1 MGQDPTPVQRQ
12 RLTEQKTRFSRP
24 SFLVQVALVLLLL
37 MVPFNPSFRV
47 MDAAAKIMVFTVV
60 VASYDL
66 ILGYTGLLSFAHA
79 MFFGIGAYSVAL
91 ICYHSGTP
99 HWYHLLLATG
109 ASLILSVFLALV
121 LAFFSLRTKAIFFAM
136 LSLALADFFHLLGIT
151 WSDLTL
157 GEDGVTFSLP
167 GIFNMN
173 WVGARF
179 LGIHFSPR
187 MMTYY
192 FILLV
197 SVILF
202 LCLVRFVR
210 SPVGRVLKSI
220 RDNEQRST
228 ALGYKTFRYQIQ
240 SIVFGS
246 SLASLGGI
254 LYAMWLGFV
263 DPDSV
268 LGVFS
273 MVDYLLMVIIGGL
286 GTLYGSIIGVAF
298 FITTQAWLPDLLKGI
313 AALLPPSEII
323 ARIAERWMAF
333 LGLLFIVAIM
343 VFPKG
348 VVGTIRERLS
358 LRKGPG
364 GVKR

>member
-1 MGQDPTPVQRQ
+1 
-12 RLTEQKTRFSRP
+12 
-24 SFLVQVALVLLLL
+24 
-37 MVPFNPSFRV
+37 MV
-47 MDAAAKIMVFTVV
+47 AKIMIFTVV

-91 ICYHSGTP
+91 ICYYSGTP
-99 HWYHLLLATG
+99 HWYHLVLATM
-109 ASLILSVFLALV
+109 ASLSISVFLALL

-136 LSLALADFFHLLGIT
+136 LSLALADFFHLLGMT

-167 GIFNMN
+167 GILNVKWSGFNL
-173 WVGARF
+173 
-179 LGIHFSPR
+179 LGIQLTPR

-192 FILLV
+192 LILV
-197 SVILF
+197 VAMALF
-202 LCLVRFVR
+202 VGLLRFVR

-228 ALGYKTFRYQIQ
+228 ALGYRTFRYQIY

-246 SLASLGGI
+246 SIASLGGI
-254 LYAMWLGFV
+254 LFALWLRFV
-263 DPDSV
+263 DPESA
-268 LGVFS
+268 LGVFG

-286 GTLYGSIIGVAF
+286 GTLYGSIIGATF
-298 FITTQAWLPDLLKGI
+298 FMATQAWLPDLLKGI
-313 AALLPPSEII
+313 ATFLPDYDII
-323 ARIAERWMAF
+323 HRIAERWIAF
-333 LGLLFIVAIM
+333 LGLMFIVAIM

-348 VVGTIRERLS
+348 VVGTIRDIIAR
-358 LRKGPG
+358 RKEN
-364 GVKR
+364 

>member
-1 MGQDPTPVQRQ
+1 MNMTPIQKD
-12 RLTEQKTRFSRP
+12 RLHEKQIRFLRP
-24 SFLVQVALVLLLL
+24 SFWVQVALVLVLIL
-37 MVPFNPSFRV
+37 VPFVPSFRV
-47 MDAAAKIMVFTVV
+47 MDMVAKIMIFTVV

-91 ICYHSGTP
+91 ICYYSGTP
-99 HWYHLLLATG
+99 QWYHLVLATM
-109 ASLILSVFLALV
+109 ASLLLSVFLALL

-136 LSLALADFFHLLGIT
+136 LSLALADFFHLLGMT

-167 GIFNMN
+167 GILNVKWSGLN
-173 WVGARF
+173 L
-179 LGIHFSPR
+179 LGFQLTPR

-192 FILLV
+192 LTLV
-197 SVILF
+197 VAVALF
-202 LCLVRFVR
+202 LGLLRFVR

-228 ALGYKTFRYQIQ
+228 ALGYKTFRYQIY

-246 SLASLGGI
+246 SIASLGGI
-254 LYAMWLGFV
+254 LFALWLRFV
-263 DPDSV
+263 DPESA
-268 LGVFS
+268 LGVFG

-286 GTLYGSIIGVAF
+286 GTLYGSIIGATF
-298 FITTQAWLPDLLKGI
+298 FMATQAWLPDLLKGI
-313 AALLPPSEII
+313 ATFLPDYDII
-323 ARIAERWMAF
+323 HRISERWIAF
-333 LGLLFIVAIM
+333 LGLMFIVAIM

-348 VVGTIRERLS
+348 IVGTVRDRIAR
-358 LRKGPG
+358 RK
-364 GVKR
+364 KN

>member
-1 MGQDPTPVQRQ
+1 MDMTPIQKD
-12 RLTEQKTRFSRP
+12 RLYEKQIRFMRP
-24 SFLVQVALVLLLL
+24 SFWIQVALVLVLIL
-37 MVPFNPSFRV
+37 VPFVPSFRI
-47 MDAAAKIMVFTVV
+47 MDMVAKIMIFTVV

-91 ICYHSGTP
+91 ICYYSGTP
-99 HWYHLLLATG
+99 QWYHLVLATM
-109 ASLILSVFLALV
+109 ASLLLSVFLALL

-136 LSLALADFFHLLGIT
+136 LSLALADFFHLLGMT

-167 GIFNMN
+167 GILNVKWSGFN
-173 WVGARF
+173 F
-179 LGIHFSPR
+179 LGFQLTPR

-192 FILLV
+192 LILV
-197 SVILF
+197 VAVALF
-202 LCLVRFVR
+202 LGLLRFVR

-228 ALGYKTFRYQIQ
+228 ALGYKTFRYQIY

-246 SLASLGGI
+246 SIASLGGI
-254 LYAMWLGFV
+254 LFALWLRFV
-263 DPDSV
+263 DPESA

-286 GTLYGSIIGVAF
+286 GTLYGSIIGATF
-298 FITTQAWLPDLLKGI
+298 FMATQAWLPDLLKGI
-313 AALLPPSEII
+313 ATFLPDYDII
-323 ARIAERWMAF
+323 HRISERWIAF
-333 LGLLFIVAIM
+333 LGLMFIVAIM

-348 VVGTIRERLS
+348 VVGTVRDIIAR
-358 LRKGPG
+358 RKGN
-364 GVKR
+364 

>member
-1 MGQDPTPVQRQ
+1 MTPIQKD
-12 RLTEQKTRFSRP
+12 RLREKQIRFVRP
-24 SFLVQVALVLLLL
+24 SFWIQVALVLVLIL
-37 MVPFNPSFRV
+37 VPFVPSFRV
-47 MDAAAKIMVFTVV
+47 MDMVAKIMIFTVV

-91 ICYHSGTP
+91 ICYYSGTP
-99 HWYHLLLATG
+99 QWYHLVLATM
-109 ASLILSVFLALV
+109 ASLSISVFLALL

-136 LSLALADFFHLLGIT
+136 LSLALADFFHLLGMT

-167 GIFNMN
+167 GILNVKWSGLN
-173 WVGARF
+173 L
-179 LGIHFSPR
+179 LGIELTPR

-192 FILLV
+192 LILV
-197 SVILF
+197 VTVTLF
-202 LCLVRFVR
+202 VGLLRFVR

-228 ALGYKTFRYQIQ
+228 ALGYKTFRYQIY

-246 SLASLGGI
+246 SIASLGGI
-254 LYAMWLGFV
+254 LFALWLRFV
-263 DPDSV
+263 DPESA
-268 LGVFS
+268 LGVFG

-286 GTLYGSIIGVAF
+286 GTLYGSIIGATF
-298 FITTQAWLPDLLKGI
+298 FMATQAWLPDLLKGI
-313 AALLPPSEII
+313 ATFLPDYDII
-323 ARIAERWMAF
+323 QRIAERWIAF
-333 LGLLFIVAIM
+333 LGLMFIVAIM

-348 VVGTIRERLS
+348 VVGTVRDIIAR
-358 LRKGPG
+358 RKG
-364 GVKR
+364 K

>member
-1 MGQDPTPVQRQ
+1 MELTPVQED
-12 RLTEQKTRFSRP
+12 RLFEKQARFSKP
-24 SFLVQVALVLLLL
+24 TLWIQIILLAVLVLVPLL
-37 MVPFNPSFRV
+37 PSFRI
-47 MDAAAKIMVFTVV
+47 MDMAAKIMIFTIV

-91 ICYHSGTP
+91 LCYHSGSP
-99 HWYHLLLATG
+99 HWYHLILAAG
-109 ASLILSVFLALV
+109 ASLTLSVLLALI

-136 LSLALADFFHLLGIT
+136 LSLALADFFHILGMT

-157 GEDGVTFSLP
+157 GEDGITFSLP
-167 GIFNMN
+167 GIFNVK
-173 WVGARF
+173 WAGVKII
-179 LGIHFSPR
+179 GIDFTPR
-187 MMTYY
+187 VMTYY
-192 FILLV
+192 LILIV

-202 LCLVRFVR
+202 MGLLRFVR

-228 ALGYKTFRYQIQ
+228 ALGYKTFRYQIY

-246 SLASLGGI
+246 SIASLGGI
-254 LYAMWLGFV
+254 LFAVWLRFV
-263 DPDSV
+263 DPESA

-286 GTLYGSIIGVAF
+286 GTLYGSIIGATF
-298 FITTQAWLPDLLKGI
+298 FMATQAWLPDLLNGI
-313 AALLPPSEII
+313 AAFFPEYEII
-323 ARIAERWMAF
+323 NNIAARWIAF
-333 LGLLFIVAIM
+333 LGLIFIAAIM

-348 VVGTIRERLS
+348 VVGTVRDYMS
-358 LRKGPG
+358 
-364 GVKR
+364 KRNTS